1 MEGIQPQPQ
10 AIQVESGTMTEAL
23 GERGGLEQELRTGRH
38 EQMKKVCKIMDEKL
52 WEENSPER
60 KAKDKQSKETQVQ
73 LKHVAELKS
82 DKYSSGKRLSDAGR
96 KKRIKSEDEYQNF
109 FKSDVPHAFSL
120 AERLDP
126 VSSEDLGKLDEPGL
140 KQKLEEREKQWQA
153 TSVEWARVQGGLEG
167 MVAGEDWK
175 GAAKV
180 VEANSWLVQG
190 GVVDRVME
198 KTRVV
203 ETERGRDASS
213 GALPMVEALCRSEW
227 VDDEAKNNIRV
238 QTAGARGYDLYA
250 KNSGREFKG
259 GSLGA
264 TTNVD
269 GTKLHGY
276 LEEAGL
282 PFEQSDVIE
291 EVNKVGE
298 KAWSFAKPG
307 VVLARLVAKARGEN
321 TLSDVNEQVAGGM
334 LAEYTR
340 QSLAK
345 DLSMTNFGDVK
356 KVEYAAEM
364 LLAVQGVAGMEGE
377 ISEILERRGDIQQ
390 EMDRLRTERAR
401 QTAEKPVTETQN
413 VVDVVPETV
422 ISEELEAEKNKLEQV
437 TLLKNFT
444 LEVHA
449 ALEKD
454 SQFDRNNQAK
464 VLEYYTRHRL
474 TLDFLESE
482 KGPKFDETDKGK
494 LAKETFGK
502 FIALRQGV
510 EDVNDKSVWEK
521 DGGINFGGV
530 RHVGRGVIANNRT
543 EIGKIEQTD
552 GWEKDAKLMQDITA
566 RKLFH
571 RYLEKIKRNRK
582 GEVVYN

>member
-1 MEGIQPQPQ
+1 M
-10 AIQVESGTMTEAL
+10 
-23 GERGGLEQELRTGRH
+23 
-38 EQMKKVCKIMDEKL
+38 
-52 WEENSPER
+52 
-60 KAKDKQSKETQVQ
+60 
-73 LKHVAELKS
+73 
-82 DKYSSGKRLSDAGR
+82 
-96 KKRIKSEDEYQNF
+96 
-109 FKSDVPHAFSL
+109 
-120 AERLDP
+120 
-126 VSSEDLGKLDEPGL
+126 
-140 KQKLEEREKQWQA
+140 
-153 TSVEWARVQGGLEG
+153 
-167 MVAGEDWK
+167 
-175 GAAKV
+175 
-180 VEANSWLVQG
+180 
-190 GVVDRVME
+190 
-198 KTRVV
+198 
-203 ETERGRDASS
+203 
-213 GALPMVEALCRSEW
+213 
-227 VDDEAKNNIRV
+227 
-238 QTAGARGYDLYA
+238 
-250 KNSGREFKG
+250 
-259 GSLGA
+259 
-264 TTNVD
+264 
-269 GTKLHGY
+269 HGY

-291 EVNKVGE
+291 EVNKAGE

-377 ISEILERRGDIQQ
+377 ISEILKRRGDIQQ

-422 ISEELEAEKNKLEQV
+422 ISEELEAKKNKLEQV
-437 TLLKNFT
+437 TSLKNFT
-444 LEVHA
+444 LKVHA

-494 LAKETFGK
+494 LAKGAFDK
-502 FIALRQGV
+502 FIVLRQEV
-510 EDVNDKSVWEK
+510 EDVNDKSVWVK
-521 DGGINFGGV
+521 DRGINFGGV
-530 RHVGRGVIANNRT
+530 RHVERGVIADNKT
-543 EIGKIEQTD
+543 EMGKIEQTD
-552 GWEKDAKLMQDITA
+552 SWEKDAKLVQDMTA
-566 RKLFH
+566 RKLFD
-571 RYLEKIKRNRK
+571 RYLRSVKRNRK